1 MLVGTTRQRSIV
13 FSETSSRPC
22 DWNFLMGESGST
34 YLRKGNMEDV
44 QLACIRSQRRD
55 TAEQMDDENK
65 SS

>member
-1 MLVGTTRQRSIV
+1 
-13 FSETSSRPC
+13 
-22 DWNFLMGESGST
+22 MGESGST

-44 QLACIRSQRRD
+44 QLACTRSERRD